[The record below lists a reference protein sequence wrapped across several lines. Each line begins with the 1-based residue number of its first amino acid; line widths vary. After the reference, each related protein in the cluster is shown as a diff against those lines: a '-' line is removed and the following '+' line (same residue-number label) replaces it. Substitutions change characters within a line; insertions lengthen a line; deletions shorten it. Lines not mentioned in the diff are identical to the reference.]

1 MGRPRSEFEL
11 NQAGM
16 ILKLS
21 GDLEAFLTEYAERHQ
36 FRSVQELLTLLVKQ
50 FIKQHTHELPT
61 PSAKKPTRPTHSRR
75 INLKLT
81 ADLEE
86 VLDAYVEAYDFTA
99 KPELVKQIAR
109 EFFQREQQ
117 AGKKG
122 V

>member
-36 FRSVQELLTLLVKQ
+36 FRSVQELLTMLVKQ
-50 FIKQHTHELPT
+50 FIKEHADEA
-61 PSAKKPTRPTHSRR
+61 PSPKKSKPTKSRR

-81 ADLEE
+81 ADLEAF
-86 VLDAYVEAYDFTA
+86 LDAYTEAYDFTA
-99 KPELVKQIAR
+99 KPDLVKQIAR
-109 EFFQREQQ
+109 EFYQ
-117 AGKKG
+117 AHQTTKRKT
-122 V
+122 

>member
-16 ILKLS
+16 ILKFG
-21 GDLEAFLTEYAERHQ
+21 GDLEAFLTDYAERHQ

-50 FIKQHTHELPT
+50 FIKQHAADAPA
-61 PSAKKPTRPTHSRR
+61 PQKKKPTKATKSRR

-81 ADLEE
+81 ADIEE
-86 VLDAYVEAYDFTA
+86 FLDTYVEAYDFTA

-109 EFFQREQQ
+109 EFFQRERQ
-117 AGKKG
+117 AGKKRD
-122 V
+122 

>member
-16 ILKLS
+16 ILKFS

-36 FRSVQELLTLLVKQ
+36 FRSVQELLTMLVKQ
-50 FIKQHTHELPT
+50 FIKQHADEAPA
-61 PSAKKPTRPTHSRR
+61 PPKKKPNQPTKSRR

-86 VLDAYVEAYDFTA
+86 FLDDYVAAYDFTA

-109 EFFQREQQ
+109 EFYQSQQ
-117 AGKKG
+117 ATPRKS
-122 V
+122 

>member
-16 ILKLS
+16 IIKLG

-36 FRSVQELLTLLVKQ
+36 FRSVQELLTLLIKQ
-50 FIKQHTHELPT
+50 FIKAHPQEGAPK
-61 PSAKKPTRPTHSRR
+61 PKPTNARR

-81 ADLEE
+81 ADIEAF
-86 VLDAYVEAYDFTA
+86 LDAYVEAYDFTA

-109 EFFQREQQ
+109 EFYQAQQSAQR
-117 AGKKG
+117 KS
-122 V
+122 

>member
-16 ILKLS
+16 ILKFS

-50 FIKQHTHELPT
+50 FIKQHAHEVPAPPKKKSNQPT
-61 PSAKKPTRPTHSRR
+61 NSRR

-86 VLDAYVEAYDFTA
+86 FLDAYVAAYDFTA
-99 KPELVKQIAR
+99 KPDLVKQIAR
-109 EFFQREQQ
+109 EFFHREQQ
-117 AGKKG
+117 TGKKRD
-122 V
+122 